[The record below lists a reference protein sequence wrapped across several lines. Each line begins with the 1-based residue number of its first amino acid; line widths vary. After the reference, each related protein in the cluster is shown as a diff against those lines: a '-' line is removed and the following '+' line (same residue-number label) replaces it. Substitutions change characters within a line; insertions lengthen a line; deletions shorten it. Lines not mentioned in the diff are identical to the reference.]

1 MQGVV
6 GVRTH
11 MVLLLRLLIR
21 LLADRELGRE
31 LLVVFDEL
39 IDVGRVSSSL
49 FCQHGNARV

>member
-1 MQGVV
+1 
-6 GVRTH
+6 